1 MSLQVG
7 VPYTLLWVVG
17 GGGRERHRH
26 KYTQVSRAARRR
38 STAVLFFSGEVK
50 LIKSFLFLSYK
61 KQSGGYMYG
70 GTCFLLDRLIS
81 PRSSFSLL
89 LPTWS

>member
-7 VPYTLLWVVG
+7 KVPYILLWTV
-17 GGGRERHRH
+17 GGGRERERQIHTSFKSGSEKKH
-26 KYTQVSRAARRR
+26 C
-38 STAVLFFSGEVK
+38 STLFPGENK
-50 LIKSFLFLSYK
+50 LIKSFFFLFYK